1 MMLSVR
7 RNDRVVVVRRDDKV
21 LLVSRND
28 RMLKRR
34 TTCFVV
40 LLEFLPFVT
49 NRSFDAALL
58 FPILHALLTKIQL
71 SFRVKREIFT
81 FPPRIHPSSN
91 AQTTCFSFPAAN
103 LFRSWEWPREYSL
116 IFTVNIFL
124 IKYFYIYTYFNQSIN
139 DKSFTLGR
147 FYR

>member
-58 FPILHALLTKIQL
+58 FPILHALWTKILL

-81 FPPRIHPSSN
+81 FPPRIHPSRYQRTN
-91 AQTTCFSFPAAN
+91 DMFFFSSRQF
-103 LFRSWEWPREYSL
+103 
-116 IFTVNIFL
+116 I
-124 IKYFYIYTYFNQSIN
+124 
-139 DKSFTLGR
+139 SF
-147 FYR
+147 